1 MKKYTIIT
9 YGCQMNVHESEKI
22 AGQIERLGYVK
33 NDDEFSSDLV
43 VLNTCCI
50 RETAEQKAM
59 GNIGALKQV
68 KKKNKNMIIVVCGCM
83 SQQKD
88 YDRLLKE
95 KFPFVDIIIG
105 TANLHKIGSLIE
117 EYENRRKKIYEID
130 YTEKPEIV
138 ETNTIARTSYPHA
151 WVNITYGCNNFCT
164 YCIVPYVRGRERS
177 RDYKDI
183 LQDINELL
191 NQGYKEITLLGQNVN
206 SYGSDLDNGVNF
218 AFLLK
223 EIAKIDKKFRLRFM
237 TSHPKDLSSEVVDI
251 IANSKNMCKCIHLP
265 CQAGSTRVLSLMN
278 RRYTKEHY
286 MSLVNMIRDK
296 IPNCAIT
303 TDIMVGFPTE
313 TEEDFLETMDLV
325 EKCRFSSAF
334 TFIYSKRKGTI
345 AEKMDQIPYKI
356 KQERIERLIKLQN
369 QITAELSNEYVGK
382 TYEVLIDGKND
393 KRQGVLIGRTDC
405 GKLVNMKGDDGL
417 IGSFVNVYIKSAK
430 LSALEGD
437 IVE

>member
-43 VLNTCCI
+43 VFNTCCI

-88 YDRLLKE
+88 YDKLLKE
-95 KFPFVDIIIG
+95 KFPFVDIVIG

-117 EYENRRKKIYEID
+117 EYEIRRKKIYEID

-138 ETNTIARTSYPHA
+138 ETDTIARTSYPHA

-237 TSHPKDLSSEVVDI
+237 TSHPKDLSNEVVDI

-313 TEEDFLETMDLV
+313 TEEDFLDTMDLV
-325 EKCRFSSAF
+325 EKCRFSSSF

-345 AEKMDQIPYKI
+345 AEKMEQIPYKV

-382 TYEVLIDGKND
+382 TFEVLIDGKND
-393 KRQGVLIGRTDC
+393 KRPGVLIGRTDC

-437 IVE
+437 IAE

>member
-43 VLNTCCI
+43 VFNTCCI

-83 SQQKD
+83 SQQKH
-88 YDRLLKE
+88 YDKLLKE
-95 KFPFVDIIIG
+95 KFPFVDIVIG

-138 ETNTIARTSYPHA
+138 ETDMIARTSYPHA

-191 NQGYKEITLLGQNVN
+191 SQGYKEITLLGQNVN

-237 TSHPKDLSSEVVDI
+237 TSHPKDLSNEVVDI

-313 TEEDFLETMDLV
+313 TEEDFLDTMDLV

-345 AEKMDQIPYKI
+345 AEKMEQIPYKV

-382 TYEVLIDGKND
+382 TFEVLIDGKND
-393 KRQGVLIGRTDC
+393 KRPGVLIGRTDC